1 MVGYIPERAVAAYE
15 DHRAFA
21 AFDPVGEGIPAYWDQ
36 QQQRSASGA
45 SRCSLLLVAFPVDID
60 EVVQRHSAAPLGAFH
75 PVLLMDSRVGLG
87 TAAAVAEAVADRVV
101 EDIEKLG
108 TA

>member
-15 DHRAFA
+15 VHRAFA
-21 AFDPVGEGIPAYWDQ
+21 AFDPVGEGIPEHWG

-45 SRCSLLLVAFPVDID
+45 SRCSWLLVAFPVHID
-60 EVVQRHSAAPLGAFH
+60 WVAQRHSAGPLGALN
-75 PVLLMDSRVGLG
+75 PVLPVDSRVGLG
-87 TAAAVAEAVADRVV
+87 TAAVAAAVADRVV